1 LPPRTCWQIIA
12 AAGYATS
19 EKAVAYDNRAN
30 VRAGA
35 NAEALTD
42 FNQDINLR
50 PDEAT
55 SYAGRARVRLGVAGI
70 RQSQRR
76 WALPLVPD
84 TVSFH
89 ICLGHVLSV

>member
-50 PDEAT
+50 GASAMWASAPTLTPAT
-55 SYAGRARVRLGVAGI
+55 DATQLTRGLAVAIAG
-70 RQSQRR
+70 
-76 WALPLVPD
+76 
-84 TVSFH
+84 
-89 ICLGHVLSV
+89 